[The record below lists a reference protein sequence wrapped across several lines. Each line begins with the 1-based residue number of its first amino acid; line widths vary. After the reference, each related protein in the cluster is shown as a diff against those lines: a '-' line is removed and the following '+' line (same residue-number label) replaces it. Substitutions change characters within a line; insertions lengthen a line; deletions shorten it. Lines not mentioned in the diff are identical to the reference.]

1 MADIFFR
8 ILPIF
13 YFLLFCTIFFLGI
26 WAYKETQNKSPLLI
40 GIAFALFAVIF
51 ILNEII
57 FSTFIMG
64 ITILMRIVAYLL
76 ILYAVFNLGISY
88 SKKKKA
94 EKTDTKD
101 DK

>member
-1 MADIFFR
+1 MADVFFD
-8 ILPIF
+8 ILPVF
-13 YFLLFCTIFFLGI
+13 YFLIFCIIFVLGL

-57 FSTFIMG
+57 FSTFIIG

-88 SKKKKA
+88 SKKKNDK
-94 EKTDTKD
+94 KTVTKE

>member
-1 MADIFFR
+1 MATIFFT
-8 ILPIF
+8 ILPVF
-13 YFLLFCTIFFLGI
+13 YFLLFCIIFMLGI

-64 ITILMRIVAYLL
+64 ITILMRIIAYLL

-88 SKKKKA
+88 SKKKNSN
-94 EKTDTKD
+94 KTDTKD